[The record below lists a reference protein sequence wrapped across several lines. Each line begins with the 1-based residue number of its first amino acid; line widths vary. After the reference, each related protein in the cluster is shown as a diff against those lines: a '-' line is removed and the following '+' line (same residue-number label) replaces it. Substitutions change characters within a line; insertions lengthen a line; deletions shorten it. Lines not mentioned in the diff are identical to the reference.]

1 MCGDLTHSMDP
12 WAHNWKAHTT
22 EDCCRQI
29 KGWGQ
34 SISSQLLKNYWN
46 TSAPV
51 TDGDITAL
59 LGMHCFCFPIDYLW
73 YWRILPTGST
83 CLWLWWD
90 QPHGITVV
98 GFLLSLRKTI
108 LVFAVERE
116 IQGEG
121 YGNHVFNANIP
132 TSRGK
137 RYFRSSEYGSTAPF
151 LDSKELPLL
160 YHWFVIYFWFIL
172 KSKSNLEPADCKPFD
187 A

>member
-1 MCGDLTHSMDP
+1 MCGYLTRSTGP
-12 WAHNWKAHTT
+12 WAYNWKAHTT
-22 EDCCRQI
+22 EDSCRQI

-59 LGMHCFCFPIDYLW
+59 SGMLCFCFPTDYLW
-73 YWRILPTGST
+73 YWLILPIGST

-98 GFLLSLRKTI
+98 SFILSLRKTI
-108 LVFAVERE
+108 LVFAVDRE

-121 YGNHVFNANIP
+121 YGNYIFNANSLLHQEEKDI
-132 TSRGK
+132 S
-137 RYFRSSEYGSTAPF
+137 F
-151 LDSKELPLL
+151 LFMAE
-160 YHWFVIYFWFIL
+160 
-172 KSKSNLEPADCKPFD
+172 
-187 A
+187 